1 MSSKETE
8 TAKPTTV
15 GEELFLVHL
24 HRETPEH
31 LLADRDGPESPPRKR
46 SRSVGEELFD
56 IHLKRSQGIEPDY
69 DVPKKPQAK
78 AKQGGKKAKG
88 RAHVI
93 HLRNRDVPPPMVR
106 E

>member
-1 MSSKETE
+1 MTSKTTE
-8 TAKPTTV
+8 PTKPTTV
-15 GEELFLVHL
+15 GEELFMVHL

-31 LLADRDGPESPPRKR
+31 LLADKDGPKSPPRKR
-46 SRSVGEELFD
+46 SRSVGDELFE

-78 AKQGGKKAKG
+78 TKQGRNKANG
-88 RAHVI
+88 TAHVI